1 MASTRKLIIGAGMVG
16 SCCALYLQRAGHDVT
31 LIDPHPPGSQTSF
44 GNAATIATY
53 ACIPVNHPKLLKSL
67 PSLMFGSERP
77 LSISPGYALTR
88 LPWLFSF
95 LRHCRRDR
103 VDQTISALGA
113 LLRHAEDTSL
123 TLFQAADAMDLIRRN
138 GTLYLYSDTKT
149 RMAAKDD
156 IARRRDQ
163 GMSISEVKAEDVRE
177 LEPTLAP
184 IFASGILYNDGF
196 QLRDPQ
202 QAVLRLVKRFSADG
216 GEVVCDRVQ
225 SIEPAGLDQVR
236 VHLSGSMRVFKDVVI
251 AAGAW
256 STRIEGSVIDR
267 LPLDTERGYHV
278 MFPDDASV
286 LSRPVGLADAGL
298 YLSPVDGGLRAAG
311 TVELAGLDAK
321 PNQRRLDYIESAARR
336 ALPSLSRR
344 GDTWLGFR
352 PTLPDSLPVI
362 GRSSRHPSVI
372 YAFGHQHVGLT
383 LGGVTGKLVQQ
394 IMDREDPI
402 VDPTPYA
409 AQRFL
414 A

>member
-1 MASTRKLIIGAGMVG
+1 MASTHKLIIGAGMVG

-138 GTLYLYSDTKT
+138 GTLYLYSDAET

-163 GMSISEVKAEDVRE
+163 GMSISEVKAEDVRD
-177 LEPTLAP
+177 LEPALAP

-196 QLRDPQ
+196 QLCDPQ
-202 QAVLRLVKRFSADG
+202 QAVLRLVNRFAADG
-216 GEVVCDRVQ
+216 GEIVCDRVQ

-236 VHLSGSMRVFKDVVI
+236 VHLSGSTRVFKDVVI

-256 STRIEGSVIDR
+256 STRIEGPVIDR

-278 MFPDDASV
+278 MFPDDASA

>member
-138 GTLYLYSDTKT
+138 GTLYLYSNAETQMATK
-149 RMAAKDD
+149 DY

-202 QAVLRLVKRFSADG
+202 QAVLRLVKRFAADG
-216 GEVVCDRVQ
+216 GEVICDRVQ

-236 VHLSGSMRVFKDVVI
+236 VHLSGSTRVFKDVVI

-256 STRIEGSVIDR
+256 STRIEGPVIDR

-278 MFPDDASV
+278 MFPDDASA

>member
-77 LSISPGYALTR
+77 LSISPRYALTR

-138 GTLYLYSDTKT
+138 GTLYLYSDTET

-163 GMSISEVKAEDVRE
+163 GMSISEVKAEDIRE

-202 QAVLRLVKRFSADG
+202 QAVLRLVKRFAADG
-216 GEVVCDRVQ
+216 GEVICDRVQ

-236 VHLSGSMRVFKDVVI
+236 VHLSGSTRVFKDVVI

-256 STRIEGSVIDR
+256 STRIEGPVIDR

-278 MFPDDASV
+278 MFPDDASA

>member
-138 GTLYLYSDTKT
+138 GTLYLYSDAET

-202 QAVLRLVKRFSADG
+202 QAVLRLVKRFAADG
-216 GEVVCDRVQ
+216 GEVICDRVQ

-236 VHLSGSMRVFKDVVI
+236 VHLSGSTRVFKDVVI

-256 STRIEGSVIDR
+256 STRIEGPVIDR

-278 MFPDDASV
+278 MFPDDASA

>member
-123 TLFQAADAMDLIRRN
+123 TLFQTADAMDLVRRN
-138 GTLYLYSDTKT
+138 GTLYLYSDTET

-202 QAVLRLVKRFSADG
+202 QAVLRLVKRFAADG
-216 GEVVCDRVQ
+216 GEVICDRVQ

-236 VHLSGSMRVFKDVVI
+236 VHLSGSTRVFKDVVI

-256 STRIEGSVIDR
+256 STRIEGPVIDR

-278 MFPDDASV
+278 MFPDDASA

-311 TVELAGLDAK
+311 TVEFAGLDAK